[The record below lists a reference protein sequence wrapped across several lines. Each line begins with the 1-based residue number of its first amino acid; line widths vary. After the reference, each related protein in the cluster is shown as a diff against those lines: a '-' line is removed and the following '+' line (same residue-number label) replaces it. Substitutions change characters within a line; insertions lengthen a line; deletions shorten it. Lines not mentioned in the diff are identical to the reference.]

1 MNLWKIYFNIS
12 LLIFF
17 IFIKCSTEN
26 ECILITRKESNNNV
40 YLFFWDDRSQEN
52 LGLEAS
58 PIPSGAVSKQVYD
71 QYEVGDTYCIDEL
84 MLKS

>member
-1 MNLWKIYFNIS
+1 MNPWKIYFNIS
-12 LLIFF
+12 LLIFS
-17 IFIKCSTEN
+17 IFINCSNEN

-52 LGLEAS
+52 LGLDAS

-71 QYEVGDTYCIDEL
+71 QYEVGDTYCVDEL
-84 MLKS
+84 ML